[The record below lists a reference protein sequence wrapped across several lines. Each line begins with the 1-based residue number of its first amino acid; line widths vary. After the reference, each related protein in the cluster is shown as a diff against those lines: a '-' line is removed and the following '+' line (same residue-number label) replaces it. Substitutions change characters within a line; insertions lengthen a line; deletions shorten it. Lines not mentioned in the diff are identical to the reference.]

1 MTNSFDWRSLR
12 SMDVLQF
19 AIGVISGRE
28 FYDRYRN
35 TPLGGKVRNLL
46 RLRGVTRARELA
58 RRAAKRA
65 ANRMNKVS

>member
-1 MTNSFDWRSLR
+1 MINSFDWRSLR
-12 SMDVLQF
+12 SNDVLQF

-28 FYDRYRN
+28 FYNRYRN

-46 RLRGVTRARELA
+46 RLRGVTKTREL
-58 RRAAKRA
+58 AKRA